1 MGAKYIY
8 SDGTIVTQVVGAKKQ
23 YEKIGVTWEPVFY
36 EGYILYNG
44 LKGDGIAYINLGH
57 KGDSTHRYEL
67 DFEYKLEPADTS
79 VYKFFFGARSGY
91 QLNEISTIKGNS
103 SSTSAA
109 VMQKDSSNGFRKQ
122 FTLQPTNS
130 RYKISISRSEIK
142 VNINGSESTQ
152 ANTLTTDFTTAY
164 NMLAFAM
171 SENGRTEYVTD
182 VTFHSI
188 KEYDANG
195 ILLYHYVP
203 ARRQAD
209 NALGLLDVINGVF
222 YTNAAASGNFTV

>member
-23 YEKIGVTWEPVFY
+23 YEKIGATWEPVFY

-44 LKGDGIAYINLGH
+44 LKGDGMAYINLGH

-79 VYKFFFGARSGY
+79 VYKFFFGARNAQY
-91 QLNEISTIKGNS
+91 QNEISTSKAYT
-103 SSTSAA
+103 STAAA
-109 VMQKDSSNGFRKQ
+109 VMQNGDSNGVRKY
-122 FTLQPTNS
+122 FTLLSTNS

-142 VNINGSESTQ
+142 VNINGSVSTQ
-152 ANTLTTDFTTAY
+152 ANTVTTDFTTAY

-171 SENGRTEYVTD
+171 NENGSPKYISD

-188 KEYDANG
+188 KEYGANG

-209 NALGLLDVINGVF
+209 NTLGLLDVINGVF

>member
-23 YEKIGVTWEPVFY
+23 YEKIGETWEPVFY
-36 EGYILYNG
+36 EGYVLYNG

-67 DFEYKLEPADTS
+67 DFEFQLDAADDANYKS
-79 VYKFFFGARSGY
+79 FFGARTSY
-91 QLNEISTIKGNS
+91 TTKEINVMKLNTTKVVA
-103 SSTSAA
+103 TVQYSA
-109 VMQKDSSNGFRKQ
+109 SNGVRKE
-122 FTLQPTNS
+122 FTLDHSNH
-130 RYKISISRSEIK
+130 RYKISLSRSSIST
-142 VNINGSESTQ
+142 NIDGTISTM
-152 ANTLTTDFTTAY
+152 ANTITTDF
-164 NMLAFAM
+164 
-171 SENGRTEYVTD
+171 VTD
-182 VTFHSI
+182 NNLMAFNITASPSASTFHSI

-203 ARRQAD
+203 ARRLSD

>member
-23 YEKIGVTWEPVFY
+23 YEKIGATWEPVFY
-36 EGYILYNG
+36 EGYILYNV
-44 LKGDGIAYINLGH
+44 LKGDGIAYIDLGH

-67 DFEYKLEPADTS
+67 DFEYKLEEAS
-79 VYKFFFGARSGY
+79 VVKGFFGARNGY
-91 QLNEISTIKGNS
+91 QQKEISILKSGAS
-103 SSTSAA
+103 EAVAA
-109 VMQKDSSNGFRKQ
+109 MQNGASNGVRKT
-122 FTLQPTNS
+122 FTLLSTNS

-142 VNINGSESTQ
+142 VNINGSVSTQ
-152 ANTLTTDFTTAY
+152 ANTVTTDFTTAY

-171 SENGRTEYVTD
+171 NDNGSPKYIAD
-182 VTFHSI
+182 ATFHSI

-209 NALGLLDVINGVF
+209 NTLGLLDVVNGVF

>member
-23 YEKIGVTWEPVFY
+23 YEKIGATWEPVFY

-91 QLNEISTIKGNS
+91 QLNEISTVKGNT
-103 SSTSAA
+103 STAAA
-109 VMQKDSSNGFRKQ
+109 VMQNGASNGVRKT
-122 FTLQPTNS
+122 FTLQSTNS

-142 VNINGSESTQ
+142 VNINGSESTE
-152 ANTLTTDFTTAY
+152 ANTVTTDFTTAD
-164 NMLAFAM
+164 NILAFAM
-171 SENGRTEYVTD
+171 NEGGSLANIAD
-182 VTFHSI
+182 VMFHSI
-188 KEYDANG
+188 KEYGANG
-195 ILLYHYVP
+195 ILLYQYVP

>member
-23 YEKIGVTWEPVFY
+23 CEKIGATWEPVFY
-36 EGYILYNG
+36 EGYVLYNG
-44 LKGDGIAYINLGH
+44 LKGDGVAYINLGH
-57 KGDSTHRYEL
+57 KGDSTHRYEI
-67 DFEYKLEPADTS
+67 DFEYKLGPENAS
-79 VYKFFFGARSGY
+79 IYKFFFGARDGWR
-91 QLNEISTIKGNS
+91 QNEISTLKS
-103 SSTSAA
+103 DTSTAMA
-109 VMQKDSSNGFRKQ
+109 IMQNGASNGVTKT
-122 FTLQPTNS
+122 FTLLSTNS

-142 VNINGSESTQ
+142 VNINGSVSTQ
-152 ANTLTTDFTTAY
+152 ANTVTTDFTTAY

-171 SENGRTEYVTD
+171 NDNGSPKYIAD
-182 VTFHSI
+182 ATFHSI

-195 ILLYHYVP
+195 VLLYHYVP